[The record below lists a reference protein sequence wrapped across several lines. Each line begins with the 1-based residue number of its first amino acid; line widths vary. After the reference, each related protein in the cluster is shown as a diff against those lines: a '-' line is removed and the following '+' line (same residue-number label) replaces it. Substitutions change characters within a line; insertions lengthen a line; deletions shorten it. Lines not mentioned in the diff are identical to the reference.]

1 MQTFMMCSQ
10 PGQTLWSS
18 PILKRE
24 GQKLQH
30 EKEGGSLKQLSH
42 DIGSCISFLFKI
54 NEADMLVTL
63 AHHLGP
69 NQPSWWQGPGWTP
82 QCGYTIKMV
91 IGELCKND
99 DWAKHEF

>member
-18 PILKRE
+18 PISKRE

-82 QCGYTIKMV
+82 QCGYTIRWLLESYARMM
-91 IGELCKND
+91 IGQ
-99 DWAKHEF
+99 KHEF